1 MDNKQNNNKI
11 LGNHLINQIFFNK
24 YKLIEKL
31 GEGSFGMIF
40 KAESPNGKVAF
51 KFEKKRP
58 NKRSLL
64 KNESQVMIYL
74 KGKGIPSIELYTEE
88 ENYNIMVMQLLGKS
102 LEGLLKQSKDK
113 KLSIK
118 TVSLLGYELVPIL
131 KFIHDKHIIH
141 RDIKPDNF
149 AIGYED
155 PCQIYILDFGLAKK
169 YRSSKTLKQIP
180 MVRHSRLTGT
190 ARYASINALKGF
202 EQSRRDDLESLGY
215 VLTYLLKGS
224 LPWQGIAAKTKE
236 EKYAKIL
243 NKKISISTEKLLKN
257 EPQELIEYI
266 KYCKLL
272 KYEQEPD
279 YDYLLGLFKNIL
291 KEQNENID
299 YKFDWVNYNDIEIH
313 KKYIN
318 ESFDNNKLENGSLIN
333 NMNSLTIGNSKNN
346 ISIEEND
353 KKVKEEDENEIIKVK
368 KKEKG
373 KEKRKEN
380 KEKDKLNYY
389 DEVIDEIL
397 LDRNDNENR
406 NIENME
412 NGKKDNKK
420 KKHGQCCTI
429 L

>member
-1 MDNKQNNNKI
+1 MN
-11 LGNHLINQIFFNK
+11 
-24 YKLIEKL
+24 
-31 GEGSFGMIF
+31 
-40 KAESPNGKVAF
+40 
-51 KFEKKRP
+51 
-58 NKRSLL
+58 
-64 KNESQVMIYL
+64 
-74 KGKGIPSIELYTEE
+74 
-88 ENYNIMVMQLLGKS
+88 KS
-102 LEGLLKQSKDK
+102 L
-113 KLSIK
+113 I
-118 TVSLLGYELVPIL
+118 
-131 KFIHDKHIIH
+131 
-141 RDIKPDNF
+141 
-149 AIGYED
+149 
-155 PCQIYILDFGLAKK
+155 
-169 YRSSKTLKQIP
+169 
-180 MVRHSRLTGT
+180 
-190 ARYASINALKGF
+190 
-202 EQSRRDDLESLGY
+202 
-215 VLTYLLKGS
+215 
-224 LPWQGIAAKTKE
+224 
-236 EKYAKIL
+236 
-243 NKKISISTEKLLKN
+243 
-257 EPQELIEYI
+257 
-266 KYCKLL
+266 
-272 KYEQEPD
+272 
-279 YDYLLGLFKNIL
+279 
-291 KEQNENID
+291 
-299 YKFDWVNYNDIEIH
+299 DWVNYNDIEIH